1 MDTHGLSMFIIFHN
15 HFPKHFGDRLP
26 NDPKMTS
33 QGAGAGRCACS
44 DSTGAGTLRGKP
56 DVFSGKKDG
65 FL

>member
-1 MDTHGLSMFIIFHN
+1 MDPHGLSMFIIFHN

-26 NDPKMTS
+26 NDPNPMTS

-44 DSTGAGTLRGKP
+44 DSTGAQTLQ
-56 DVFSGKKDG
+56 GKKDG